1 MGSFPQLAPAG
12 RCPHCAGQFDAMK
25 SLGMTW
31 FSDKSSRWVAL
42 AGCLLVVLG
51 AKLWLIGT
59 FGSAVPFWD
68 QWDSEGALLYRPY
81 LTGTLSP
88 ARLLEHHNEH
98 RILFTRLFGLG
109 LLTLSGEWN
118 PLLEMIGGALVH
130 TATLGVLIV
139 VLARQLDTGGRT
151 ALALFCMGVHAMP
164 FGWENTLWGFQ
175 IQFYLLLLFGAAA
188 IALLFDAPAFSARWW
203 LGTLLAIA
211 SFFNTVSGALTLVA
225 AIAVAGGQVALRQRR
240 GSREFAALALHAALV
255 AVMLADI
262 PRLAHH
268 SELVSHSFMQSFTAL
283 ITAAGW
289 PLITHDWLVRFRIL
303 AVLALNAPL
312 LLVAASVLWRRPG
325 IDDRRWC
332 LLGLGAWVALQIAA
346 LAYGRAGGVWASR
359 YFDIFTV
366 GLLVNGACALALWRM
381 SARNAVG
388 IATTLW
394 FAMALTGLA
403 QKANGPLP
411 QELARRS
418 AETRSQAANV
428 KNFMVTGDFAHLR
441 DKPPM
446 HIPYPDAARLRD
458 ALSDPVIRGILPL
471 AISGDAKQIRVVYT
485 TLRYGH
491 VLIPIGFALLL
502 IGIAGARR
510 PDGEA
515 AVR

>member
-1 MGSFPQLAPAG
+1 
-12 RCPHCAGQFDAMK
+12 
-25 SLGMTW
+25 MTLP
-31 FSDKSSRWVAL
+31 SPSQSSRWIAL

-51 AKLWLIGT
+51 AKLWLIAQY
-59 FGSAVPFWD
+59 GSAVPFWD
-68 QWDSEGALLYRPY
+68 QWDSEGVLLYRPY

-88 ARLLEHHNEH
+88 ARLIEHHNEH

-130 TATLGVLIV
+130 TLTLGVLIV
-139 VLARQLDTGGRT
+139 VLARQLDTGGRV
-151 ALALFCMGVHAMP
+151 ALAIFGMAIHAVP

-188 IALLFDAPAFSARWW
+188 VVLHFDAPAFSARWW

-211 SFFNTVSGALTLVA
+211 SFFNTVSGALTLGAAITVA
-225 AIAVAGGQVALRQRR
+225 AAQLVLRQRR
-240 GSREFAALALHAALV
+240 GTRELAALALHAVLV
-255 AVMLADI
+255 AIMLADI

-268 SELVSHSFMQSFTAL
+268 SELVSHSAEQTFIAL

-312 LLVAASVLWRRPG
+312 LLVAATVLWRRPA

-332 LLGLGAWVALQIAA
+332 LLGLGAFVALQIAA

-359 YFDIFTV
+359 YFDIFTI
-366 GLLVNGACALALWRM
+366 GLLVNGACALTLWRM
-381 SARNAVG
+381 SGRKAAG
-388 IATTLW
+388 IAATLW
-394 FAMALTGLA
+394 LAMALTGLA

-411 QELARRS
+411 QELARRD

-428 KNFMVTGDFAHLR
+428 KSFMASGDFAHLR

-458 ALSDPVIRGILPL
+458 ALSDPVIRAILPA
-471 AISGDAKQIRVVYT
+471 AISAEVRQIHIVRI

-491 VLIPIGFALLL
+491 VLVPIGLALLL

-510 PDGEA
+510 PDSEA
-515 AVR
+515 AAP